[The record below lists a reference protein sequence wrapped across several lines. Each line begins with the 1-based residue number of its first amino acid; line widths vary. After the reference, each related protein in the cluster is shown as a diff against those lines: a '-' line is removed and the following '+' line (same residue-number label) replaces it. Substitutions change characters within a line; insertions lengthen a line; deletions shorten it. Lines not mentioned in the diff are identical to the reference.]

1 MSFDDD
7 LMACAGLVQRGDPD
21 RFMAVMAA
29 PVAARRVLFPLYAM
43 NLEVARAPWVTQ
55 EPMIAEMRLQW
66 WRDALAEIASGGAVR
81 RHEVVTLLAQ
91 VLSPQAAERLDGLIE
106 ARRWDIYRDPFED
119 QSAFERHIDRTSGTL
134 MWAAAEALGAVQEDV
149 VRNYAY
155 AAGVAAWLQ
164 AIPALENLGRLPLVD
179 GTPEAVRALANGALG
194 RLKQARRQRGAVSR
208 DAVPALLA
216 GWQAGAIL
224 RQAAADPGRVAAGA
238 LGTSEA
244 RKRVALMWQAA
255 TGRW

>member
-7 LMACAGLVQRGDPD
+7 LTACAGLVQRGDPD

-29 PVAARRVLFPLYAM
+29 PVSARRVLFAIYAM

-55 EPMIAEMRLQW
+55 ESMIAEMRLQW
-66 WRDALAEIASGGAVR
+66 WRDALAEIAGGGAVR
-81 RHEVVTLLAQ
+81 RHEVVTPLAQ
-91 VLSPQAAERLDGLIE
+91 VLPPHAAERLDGLIE

-119 QSAFERHIDRTSGTL
+119 EAAFEHHIDRTSGTL
-134 MWAAAEALGAVQEDV
+134 MWAAAEALGEAQENV
-149 VRNYAY
+149 VRDYAY

-164 AIPALENLGRLPLVD
+164 AIPALERLGRVPLVN
-179 GTPEAVRALANGALG
+179 GTPEAVRALANAALD
-194 RLKQARRQRGAVSR
+194 RLHLARQQRRAVSQ
-208 DAVPALLA
+208 AAAPALLA
-216 GWQAGAIL
+216 GWQTGAIL
-224 RQAAADPGRVAAGA
+224 RQAAADPGRVATGA

-244 RKRVALMWQAA
+244 RKRAALMWQAA